1 MGGIEKLM
9 TFERKILRR
18 IYGPIENG
26 EYTKIRTNKEI
37 YQMPNINAFMGVK
50 RLECEGHVWRS
61 NGILKKVN
69 TETINGKILR

>member
-1 MGGIEKLM
+1 
-9 TFERKILRR
+9 
-18 IYGPIENG
+18 
-26 EYTKIRTNKEI
+26 
-37 YQMPNINAFMGVK
+37 MPNINAFMGVK